1 MPTEIRI
8 ILLERRLTEAEVGI
22 LLEWT
27 PYPWRERLLRVREAE
42 KRQAPLCAYA
52 LLRLAI
58 WERCGLYELPLIART
73 DLGKPYIPEWPGVH
87 FSISHT
93 AAAAMVGLSERP
105 VGVDI
110 ERIRPVSRRLLREVE
125 PSEERFFKTWVRR
138 EALVKCSGQGVG
150 AMLRGEPPLEDG
162 MHYHE
167 ICTASGCAAGAA
179 TWESVPPQVRRY
191 SLETLLKCLQTK

>member
-73 DLGKPYIPEWPGVH
+73 DLGKPYFPEWPGVH

-105 VGVDI
+105 VGVVI
-110 ERIRPVSRRLLREVE
+110 
-125 PSEERFFKTWVRR
+125 
-138 EALVKCSGQGVG
+138 
-150 AMLRGEPPLEDG
+150 
-162 MHYHE
+162 
-167 ICTASGCAAGAA
+167 
-179 TWESVPPQVRRY
+179 
-191 SLETLLKCLQTK
+191 

>member
-8 ILLERRLTEAEVGI
+8 VLLERRLTEAEVGI

-73 DLGKPYIPEWPGVH
+73 DLGKPYFPEWPGVH
-87 FSISHT
+87 FEYQPHCRRRDGGT
-93 AAAAMVGLSERP
+93 VG
-105 VGVDI
+105 
-110 ERIRPVSRRLLREVE
+110 
-125 PSEERFFKTWVRR
+125 
-138 EALVKCSGQGVG
+138 EACGGG
-150 AMLRGEPPLEDG
+150 
-162 MHYHE
+162 Y
-167 ICTASGCAAGAA
+167 
-179 TWESVPPQVRRY
+179 
-191 SLETLLKCLQTK
+191 